1 MYCRL
6 SINYMRGTLTIR
18 LCSIKSSLPYVT
30 QLINDSKP
38 SFPYWKRWKAGRGLG
53 TRLGICRNKFR
64 GGPTVEM
71 SHVILTVKLIYNL
84 LHSNLQ
90 QRFLSV
96 RSIQHDGFTWAG
108 GEGVF
113 STMLKQYIRSK
124 YITAVHLALNSQINA
139 VRKSEK
145 LPLTV
150 ETLSVS

>member
-1 MYCRL
+1 
-6 SINYMRGTLTIR
+6 
-18 LCSIKSSLPYVT
+18 
-30 QLINDSKP
+30 
-38 SFPYWKRWKAGRGLG
+38 
-53 TRLGICRNKFR
+53 
-64 GGPTVEM
+64 M
-71 SHVILTVKLIYNL
+71 SHVILTVKLIGNL

-96 RSIQHDGFTWAG
+96 RSIQHVGFTWSSVG

-145 LPLTV
+145 LPLTI